1 MVKSMTEGSPSRHIL
16 SFTAP
21 LLLGNLFQQFYNI
34 VDTAIVGKFLGKQEL
49 AAVGATGSLMF
60 LILGFVMG
68 ICTGFGIVV
77 SRYFGAGDEK
87 SLRRSVA
94 NIIYLAGFAA
104 VALTVFSSLATGWL
118 LEIMGTPSDIS
129 DFAYDYIHVIFT
141 YGIISSMFYNVLANV
156 LRALGDSKTPLYF
169 LIIASVCNVVLDLFF
184 ILVCGMG
191 VEGAAVAT
199 VLSQF
204 ISGGLCIVYMIKKFP
219 ILRLTREDMPFS
231 GSMSV
236 RLVGQGLPMA
246 LQFSITAVGSVILQS
261 AVNSLGSDA
270 VAAVTAANKVQLFVS
285 QPMESIGI
293 TMAAG
298 LFELAARA
306 CVALVF
312 VGKFGYAAICY
323 SGPAAWVAAD
333 VLLIPMLFV
342 TLRLVRKHLDK
353 DRSQQPPAAY
363 GQTGAGGGDI
373 CGAGG
378 DACEGIS

>member
-1 MVKSMTEGSPSRHIL
+1 M
-16 SFTAP
+16 
-21 LLLGNLFQQFYNI
+21 
-34 VDTAIVGKFLGKQEL
+34 
-49 AAVGATGSLMF
+49 
-60 LILGFVMG
+60 
-68 ICTGFGIVV
+68 
-77 SRYFGAGDEK
+77 
-87 SLRRSVA
+87 
-94 NIIYLAGFAA
+94 
-104 VALTVFSSLATGWL
+104 ALTVFSSLATGWL

-293 TMAAG
+293 TMATYCGQNLGAGRAERIRRGVLSGCVIELCYVVMAFFLIYFGSGAAVLLFLKSDETAVIADAVRFLRTCAFFYPVLGLIFVLRNSVQGLGYGVPAMAAG

-353 DRSQQPPAAY
+353 DRSQQSPAAY

-373 CGAGG
+373 CSAGG